1 MAEKLSV
8 KALTAEL
15 ETLRTRVQDL
25 ELDFERK
32 LEQALENAAGKLKSR
47 IEDAER
53 QTAAERLRD
62 TLFDPAQRR
71 AMIAEAAYVRAERR
85 GFRGGN
91 PEQDWLQ
98 AEIEVDRLFLQEW
111 PAGSQT
117 LNQQSEGGRSTAH
130 S

>member
-98 AEIEVDRLFLQEW
+98 AEIEVDRLFLQAW
-111 PAGSQT
+111 PAGSET

>member
-71 AMIAEAAYVRAERR
+71 AMIAEAAYARAERR
-85 GFRGGN
+85 GFRDGS
-91 PEQDWLQ
+91 PEHDWLQ
-98 AEIEVDRLFLQEW
+98 AEIEIDRLFLQEW
-111 PAGSQT
+111 PAGGEA
-117 LNQQSEGGRSTAH
+117 LNRQSEGGRSTAH

>member
-53 QTAAERLRD
+53 QTAAARLRD